1 MNGIIKED
9 ILSIQ
14 LFKEFVSN
22 QTDIMTIVTT
32 YNKKWI
38 IKINQG
44 NEEHMFIGYL
54 LKLV

>member
-1 MNGIIKED
+1 MDGIIKED

-14 LFKEFVSN
+14 LYKEFVAN

-38 IKINQG
+38 IKNKSG
-44 NEEHMFIGYL
+44 
-54 LKLV
+54 K